1 MAVGAVAAVFAAE
14 ERLSD
19 VTQEQMVGSIEHQT
33 RGITH
38 GMRPLGDRRRRI
50 RLEVVG
56 SLWGTLEVDRQAHL
70 MNISRT
76 GALIVSP
83 VPAAIDSTQS
93 LKLTIEG
100 HEVKVSARV
109 RHLQRVQDPTSYSPQ
124 YRIGLEFLEA
134 PDVLVQAL
142 E

>member
-1 MAVGAVAAVFAAE
+1 MIIDFE
-14 ERLSD
+14 
-19 VTQEQMVGSIEHQT
+19 T
-33 RGITH
+33 RGTAG

-56 SLWGTLEVDRQAHL
+56 SLWGTLEIDRQAQL

-76 GALIVSP
+76 GALITSP
-83 VPAAIDSTQS
+83 VPAAVDSTHS
-93 LKLTIEG
+93 VKITIEG
-100 HEVKVSARV
+100 HEVKLAARV
-109 RHLQRVQDPTSYSPQ
+109 RHMQRMSPGGEGVPL

-134 PDVLVQAL
+134 PAVLVHAL